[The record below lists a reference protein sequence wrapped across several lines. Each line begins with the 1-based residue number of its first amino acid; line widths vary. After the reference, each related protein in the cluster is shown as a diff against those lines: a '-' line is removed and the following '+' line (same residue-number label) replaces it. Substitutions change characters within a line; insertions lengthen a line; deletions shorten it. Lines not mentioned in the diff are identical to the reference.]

1 MKNILFILLLLPN
14 FLLSQ
19 TIEIKNDN
27 YYINVNTLDSIS
39 LEKNFNPNNV
49 EVTSWGDQYTHTIKL
64 DTINQKIN
72 LSRNNITTKEEYKN
86 EYIIIE
92 KITTKDGEIYTL
104 DSYDGSYAFIY
115 LSKFTSIFAIEERDA
130 ESSNHIVS
138 YNKLKGLI

>member
-39 LEKNFNPNNV
+39 LDKNFNPNNV

-115 LSKFTSIFAIEERDA
+115 LSKFTSIFAIEE
-130 ESSNHIVS
+130 S
-138 YNKLKGLI
+138 YGIYKGILGYIE